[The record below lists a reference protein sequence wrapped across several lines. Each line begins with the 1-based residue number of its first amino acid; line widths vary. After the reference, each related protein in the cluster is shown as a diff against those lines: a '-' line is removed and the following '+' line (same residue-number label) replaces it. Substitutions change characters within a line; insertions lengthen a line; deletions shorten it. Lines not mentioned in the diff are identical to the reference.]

1 MTLNVDG
8 RHPSV
13 KEVAR
18 WFHYDHLPPGLFE
31 VSKHCH
37 DLVELLLANLDDGPQ
52 LTKGLQHLLEAKDC
66 FVRQAREDSDA
77 PVAGRGY

>member
-1 MTLNVDG
+1 MTLDTEN

-13 KEVAR
+13 REVCR

-31 VSKHCH
+31 VSKDVH
-37 DLVELLLANLDDGPQ
+37 DLVELLLVKLEDGPQ

-66 FVRQAREDSDA
+66 FVRQAREDSDT